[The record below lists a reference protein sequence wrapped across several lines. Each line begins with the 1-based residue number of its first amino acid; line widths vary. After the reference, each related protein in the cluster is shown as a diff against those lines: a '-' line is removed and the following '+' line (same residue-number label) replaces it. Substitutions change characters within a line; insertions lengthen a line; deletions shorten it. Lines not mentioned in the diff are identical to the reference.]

1 MRLHLQEPEK
11 LKEEPALVAT
21 QGSPSQIGASLVNMS
36 NSSVESDSHEE
47 ARHSVKV
54 IGWCLVT
61 GGFLTG
67 RAELLVLSTLR
78 HPHLVT
84 ASDGVMLL
92 EQGSILPTN
101 PKSRA

>member
-1 MRLHLQEPEK
+1 
-11 LKEEPALVAT
+11 
-21 QGSPSQIGASLVNMS
+21 MS

-47 ARHSVKV
+47 ARLSVKI

-67 RAELLVLSTLR
+67 GAEVLVLSTLR

-101 PKSRA
+101 PKSRE